1 MKGIILAGGT
11 GSRLYPMT
19 LSVSKQLLPIYD
31 KPMIYY
37 PLSTLIKCGI
47 KQILIISTRDDLP
60 IFKRLLGDG
69 SQWGCSFHYES
80 QNYPKGLAD
89 AFIVG
94 DDFIG
99 NSNVTLILGDN
110 FFFGGNFENE
120 ILSRKDLKG
129 GFIFALRVS
138 NPKRYGVIEFDN
150 DFNAV
155 GIEVKPK
162 RPKSPYAVPGIYC
175 YDSSV
180 VSKAKSLNLS
190 ERGELEIS
198 DINIAFL
205 NESNLEVKVLNENT
219 IWLDTGTVDSLMKA
233 NHFVETLQKRKGILV
248 GSPELSA
255 FQSNFITKETLLI
268 LVESMA
274 ESKSGKFLK
283 SNL

>member
-1 MKGIILAGGT
+1 MKGIVLAGGK

-47 KQILIISTRDDLP
+47 KEILIISTTDDLP

-69 SQWGCSFHYES
+69 SQWGCSFCYES
-80 QNYPKGLAD
+80 QNFPKGLAD

-94 DDFIG
+94 DEFIG

-155 GIEVKPK
+155 GIEEKPK
-162 RPKSPYAVPGIYC
+162 SPKSPYAVPGIYC

-274 ESKSGKFLK
+274 ESKYGKFLK

>member
-120 ILSRKDLKG
+120 ILSRKDLNG

-150 DFNAV
+150 NFKAV
-155 GIEVKPK
+155 GIEEKPK
-162 RPKSPYAVPGIYC
+162 KPKSQYAVPGIYC

-180 VSKAKSLNLS
+180 VSKAKSLNFS

-198 DINIAFL
+198 EINTAFL
-205 NESNLEVKVLNENT
+205 NDSNLEVKVLNENT

-274 ESKSGKFLK
+274 ESKYGKFLK

>member
-1 MKGIILAGGT
+1 MKGIVLAGGK

-47 KQILIISTRDDLP
+47 KEILIISTTDDLP
-60 IFKRLLGDG
+60 IFQRLLGDG
-69 SQWGCSFHYES
+69 SQWGCTFCYES
-80 QNYPKGLAD
+80 QNFPKGLAD

-94 DDFIG
+94 DEFIG

-110 FFFGGNFENE
+110 FFFGGNFESE

-150 DFNAV
+150 NFKAV
-155 GIEVKPK
+155 GIEEKPK
-162 RPKSPYAVPGIYC
+162 RPKSQYAVPGIYC

-180 VSKAKSLNLS
+180 VSKAKSLNFS

-198 DINIAFL
+198 EINTAFL
-205 NESNLEVKVLNENT
+205 NDSNLEVKVLNENT

-274 ESKSGKFLK
+274 ESKYGKFLK

>member
-1 MKGIILAGGT
+1 MKGIVLAGGK

-47 KQILIISTRDDLP
+47 KEILIISTTDDLP

-69 SQWGCSFHYES
+69 SQWGCSFCYES
-80 QNYPKGLAD
+80 QNFPKGLAD

-94 DDFIG
+94 DEFIG

-110 FFFGGNFENE
+110 FFFGGNFESE

-150 DFNAV
+150 NFKAV
-155 GIEVKPK
+155 GIEEKPK
-162 RPKSPYAVPGIYC
+162 RPKSQYAVPGIYC

-180 VSKAKSLNLS
+180 VSKAKSLNFS

-198 DINIAFL
+198 DINKAFL
-205 NESNLEVKVLNENT
+205 NDTNLEVKLLNENT

-255 FQSNFITKETLLI
+255 FQSNFITKETLSI

-274 ESKSGKFLK
+274 ESKYGKFLK

>member
-69 SQWGCSFHYES
+69 SQWGCSFQYES
-80 QNYPKGLAD
+80 QDYPKGLAD

-94 DDFIG
+94 DEFIG

-150 DFNAV
+150 NFKAV
-155 GIEVKPK
+155 GIEEKPK
-162 RPKSPYAVPGIYC
+162 RPKSQYAVPGIYC

-180 VSKAKSLNLS
+180 VSKAKSLNFS

-198 DINIAFL
+198 EINTAFL
-205 NESNLEVKVLNENT
+205 NDSNLEVKVLNENT

-274 ESKSGKFLK
+274 ESKYGKFLK

>member
-1 MKGIILAGGT
+1 MKGIILAGGK

-47 KQILIISTRDDLP
+47 NEILIISTRDDLT

-80 QNYPKGLAD
+80 QDYPKGLAD

-94 DDFIG
+94 KEFIG

-120 ILSRKDLKG
+120 ILCRKDLKG
-129 GFIFALRVS
+129 GFIFAVRVS
-138 NPKRYGVIEFDN
+138 NPMRYGVIEFDN
-150 DFNAV
+150 NLKAV
-155 GIEVKPK
+155 GIEEKPK
-162 RPKSPYAVPGIYC
+162 KPKSPYAVPGIYC

-180 VSKAKSLNLS
+180 VSKAINLNFS
-190 ERGELEIS
+190 DRGELEIS
-198 DINIAFL
+198 DINKEFL
-205 NESNLEVKVLNENT
+205 KDSNLEVKVLNEDT

-233 NHFVETLQKRKGILV
+233 NQFVETLQERKGILV

-255 FQSNFITKETLLI
+255 FQSKLITKETLSI

-274 ESKSGKFLK
+274 ESKYGEFLK

>member
-1 MKGIILAGGT
+1 MKGIVLAGGK

-47 KQILIISTRDDLP
+47 KEILIISTTDDLP
-60 IFKRLLGDG
+60 IFQRLLGDG
-69 SQWGCSFHYES
+69 SQWGCTFCYES
-80 QNYPKGLAD
+80 QNFPKGLAD

-94 DDFIG
+94 DEFIG

-150 DFNAV
+150 NFKAV
-155 GIEVKPK
+155 GIEEKPK
-162 RPKSPYAVPGIYC
+162 RPKSQYAVPGIYC

-180 VSKAKSLNLS
+180 VSKAKSLNFS

-198 DINIAFL
+198 EINTAFL
-205 NESNLEVKVLNENT
+205 NDSNLEVKVLNENT

-274 ESKSGKFLK
+274 ESKYGKFLK

>member
-69 SQWGCSFHYES
+69 SQWGCSLHYES
-80 QNYPKGLAD
+80 QDYPKGLAD

-94 DDFIG
+94 NEFIG

-120 ILSRKDLKG
+120 ILSRKDLNG
-129 GFIFALRVS
+129 GFIFALS
-138 NPKRYGVIEFDN
+138 NANALIKSGQVKKVMVIGAEIFSRILDWS
-150 DFNAV
+150 DRSTCILFGDGA
-155 GIEVKPK
+155 GALI
-162 RPKSPYAVPGIYC
+162 
-175 YDSSV
+175 
-180 VSKAKSLNLS
+180 
-190 ERGELEIS
+190 LE
-198 DINIAFL
+198 AA
-205 NESNLEVKVLNENT
+205 ENNT
-219 IWLDTGTVDSLMKA
+219 KEI
-233 NHFVETLQKRKGILV
+233 RRGILSTDLNSDGIV
-248 GSPELSA
+248 
-255 FQSNFITKETLLI
+255 NI
-268 LVESMA
+268 LDVVQVVNII
-274 ESKSGKFLK
+274 L
-283 SNL
+283 N

>member
-47 KQILIISTRDDLP
+47 KEILIISTRDDLP
-60 IFKRLLGDG
+60 IFKRLLGNG

-80 QNYPKGLAD
+80 QDYHKGLAD
-89 AFIVG
+89 AFIIG
-94 DDFIG
+94 SEFIG
-99 NSNVTLILGDN
+99 KSNVTLILGDN

-120 ILSRKDLKG
+120 ILSRKNLNG

-138 NPKRYGVIEFDN
+138 NPKRYGVIEFD
-150 DFNAV
+150 DSFKAV
-155 GIEVKPK
+155 GIQEKPK
-162 RPKSPYAVPGIYC
+162 NPKSAYAVPGIYC

-180 VSKAKSLNLS
+180 VSKAKNLNFS
-190 ERGELEIS
+190 DRGELEIS
-198 DINIAFL
+198 DINKTFL
-205 NESNLEVKVLNENT
+205 KESNLDVKVLHEDT
-219 IWLDTGTVDSLMKA
+219 VWLDTGTVDSLMKA
-233 NHFVETLQKRKGILV
+233 NQFVETLQERKGILV

-255 FQSNFITKETLLI
+255 FQSKFITKETLSI
-268 LVESMA
+268 LVESMT
-274 ESKSGKFLK
+274 ESKYGEFLK

>member
-1 MKGIILAGGT
+1 MKGIVLAGGK

-47 KQILIISTRDDLP
+47 KEILIISTTDDLP
-60 IFKRLLGDG
+60 IFQRLLGDG
-69 SQWGCSFHYES
+69 SQWGCTFCYES
-80 QNYPKGLAD
+80 QNFPKGLAD

-94 DDFIG
+94 DEFIG

-150 DFNAV
+150 NFKAV
-155 GIEVKPK
+155 GIEEKPK
-162 RPKSPYAVPGIYC
+162 KPKSQYAVPGIYC

-180 VSKAKSLNLS
+180 VSKAKSLNFS

-198 DINIAFL
+198 EINTAFL
-205 NESNLEVKVLNENT
+205 NDSNLEVKVLNENT

-274 ESKSGKFLK
+274 ESKYGKFLK

>member
-1 MKGIILAGGT
+1 MKGIVLAGGK

-47 KQILIISTRDDLP
+47 KEILIISTTDDLP

-69 SQWGCSFHYES
+69 SQWGCSFCYES
-80 QNYPKGLAD
+80 QNFPKGLAD

-94 DDFIG
+94 DEFIG

-150 DFNAV
+150 DFKAV
-155 GIEVKPK
+155 GIEEKPK

-198 DINIAFL
+198 DINTAFL
-205 NESNLEVKVLNENT
+205 NDSNLEVKVLNENT

-274 ESKSGKFLK
+274 ESKYGKFLK

>member
-1 MKGIILAGGT
+1 MKGIVLAGGK

-47 KQILIISTRDDLP
+47 KEILIISTTDDLP

-69 SQWGCSFHYES
+69 SQWGCSFYYES

-94 DDFIG
+94 DEFIG

-110 FFFGGNFENE
+110 FFFGGNFESE

-155 GIEVKPK
+155 GIEEKPK
-162 RPKSPYAVPGIYC
+162 SPKSPYAVPGIYC

-274 ESKSGKFLK
+274 ESKYGKFLK

>member
-138 NPKRYGVIEFDN
+138 NPRRYGVIEFDN
-150 DFNAV
+150 NFEPL
-155 GIEVKPK
+155 GIEEKPK
-162 RPKSPYAVPGIYC
+162 KPKSPFAVPGIYC

-180 VSKAKSLNLS
+180 VSKAKSLGFS
-190 ERGELEIS
+190 KRGELEITE
-198 DINIAFL
+198 INKAFL
-205 NESNLEVKVLNENT
+205 KDSNLEVKLLSEDT

-233 NHFVETLQKRKGILV
+233 NQFVETLQERKGILV

-255 FQSNFITKETLLI
+255 FQSNLITKETLSI

-274 ESKSGKFLK
+274 ESKYGEFLK

>member
-1 MKGIILAGGT
+1 MKGIVLAGGA

-47 KQILIISTRDDLP
+47 KEILIISTRDDLP

-69 SQWGCSFHYES
+69 TQWGCSFQYKS

-94 DDFIG
+94 DEFIG
-99 NSNVTLILGDN
+99 KSNVTLILGDN

-120 ILSRKDLKG
+120 ILSRKNIKG

-138 NPKRYGVIEFDN
+138 NPKRYGVIEFDHN
-150 DFNAV
+150 FKAV
-155 GIEVKPK
+155 GIEEKPNN
-162 RPKSPYAVPGIYC
+162 PKSAYAVPGIYC

-180 VSKAKSLNLS
+180 VSKAKDLNFS
-190 ERGELEIS
+190 DRGELEIS
-198 DINIAFL
+198 DINKAFL
-205 NESNLEVKVLNENT
+205 KESNLEVKVLDEDT
-219 IWLDTGTVDSLMKA
+219 VWLDTGTVDSLMKA
-233 NHFVETLQKRKGILV
+233 NHFVETLQERKGILV
-248 GSPELSA
+248 GSPELAA
-255 FQSNFITKETLLI
+255 FQSKFITNETLSI

-274 ESKSGKFLK
+274 DSKYGEFLK
-283 SNL
+283 LNL

>member
-1 MKGIILAGGT
+1 MKGIVLAGGK

-47 KQILIISTRDDLP
+47 KEILIISTTEDLP
-60 IFKRLLGDG
+60 IFQRLLGDG
-69 SQWGCSFHYES
+69 SQWGCSFCYES

-94 DDFIG
+94 DEFIG

-150 DFNAV
+150 DFKAV
-155 GIEVKPK
+155 GIEEKPK

-198 DINIAFL
+198 DINTAFL
-205 NESNLEVKVLNENT
+205 NDSNLEVKVLNENT

-274 ESKSGKFLK
+274 ESKYGKFLK
-283 SNL
+283 LNL

>member
-155 GIEVKPK
+155 GIEEKPK
-162 RPKSPYAVPGIYC
+162 SPKSPYAVPGIYC

-180 VSKAKSLNLS
+180 VSKAKSLNFS

-198 DINIAFL
+198 EINTAFL
-205 NESNLEVKVLNENT
+205 NDSNLEVKVLNENT

-274 ESKSGKFLK
+274 ESKYGKFLK

>member
-1 MKGIILAGGT
+1 MKGIVLAGGK

-47 KQILIISTRDDLP
+47 KEILIISTTDDLP
-60 IFKRLLGDG
+60 IFQRLLGDG
-69 SQWGCSFHYES
+69 SQWGCSFCYES
-80 QNYPKGLAD
+80 QNFPKGLAD

-94 DDFIG
+94 DEFIG

-138 NPKRYGVIEFDN
+138 NPKRYGVIEFDHN
-150 DFNAV
+150 FKAV
-155 GIEVKPK
+155 GIEEKPK
-162 RPKSPYAVPGIYC
+162 KPKSQYAVPGIYC

-180 VSKAKSLNLS
+180 VSKAKSLNFS

-198 DINIAFL
+198 EINTAFL
-205 NESNLEVKVLNENT
+205 NDSNLEVKVLNENT

-274 ESKSGKFLK
+274 ESKYGKFLK

>member
-1 MKGIILAGGT
+1 
-11 GSRLYPMT
+11 MT

-47 KQILIISTRDDLP
+47 KEILIISTTDDLP

-69 SQWGCSFHYES
+69 SQWGCSFCYES

-94 DDFIG
+94 DEFIG

-110 FFFGGNFENE
+110 FFFGGNFESE

-155 GIEVKPK
+155 GIEEKPK

-274 ESKSGKFLK
+274 ESKYGKFLK

>member
-19 LSVSKQLLPIYD
+19 LSISKQLLPIYD

-120 ILSRKDLKG
+120 IISRKDLKG

-138 NPKRYGVIEFDN
+138 NPRRYGVIEFDN
-150 DFNAV
+150 NFEAL
-155 GIEVKPK
+155 GIEEKPK
-162 RPKSPYAVPGIYC
+162 KPKSPFAVPGIYC

-180 VSKAKSLNLS
+180 VSKAKSLGFS
-190 ERGELEIS
+190 QRGELEITE
-198 DINIAFL
+198 INKAFL
-205 NESNLEVKVLNENT
+205 KESNLEVKLLSEDT

-233 NHFVETLQKRKGILV
+233 NQFVETLQERKGILV

-255 FQSNFITKETLLI
+255 FQSNLITKETLSI

-274 ESKSGKFLK
+274 ESKYGEFLK
-283 SNL
+283 SNI

>member
-1 MKGIILAGGT
+1 MKGIVLAGGK

-47 KQILIISTRDDLP
+47 KEILIISTTDDLP

-69 SQWGCSFHYES
+69 SQWGCSFCYES
-80 QNYPKGLAD
+80 QNFPKGLAD

-94 DDFIG
+94 DEFIG

-150 DFNAV
+150 DFKAV
-155 GIEVKPK
+155 GIEEKPK
-162 RPKSPYAVPGIYC
+162 RPKSQYAVPGIYC

-180 VSKAKSLNLS
+180 VSKAKSLNFS

-198 DINIAFL
+198 DINTAFL
-205 NESNLEVKVLNENT
+205 NDSNLEVKVLNENT

-274 ESKSGKFLK
+274 ESKYGKFLK

>member
-1 MKGIILAGGT
+1 MTGIILAGGT

-69 SQWGCSFHYES
+69 SQWGCSFHYKS

-138 NPKRYGVIEFDN
+138 NPRRYGVIEFDN
-150 DFNAV
+150 NFEAL
-155 GIEVKPK
+155 GIEEKPK
-162 RPKSPYAVPGIYC
+162 KPKSPFAVPGIYC

-180 VSKAKSLNLS
+180 VSKAKSLGFS
-190 ERGELEIS
+190 QRGELEITE
-198 DINIAFL
+198 INKAFL
-205 NESNLEVKVLNENT
+205 KDSNLEVKLLSEDT

-233 NHFVETLQKRKGILV
+233 NQFVETLQERKGILV

-255 FQSNFITKETLLI
+255 FQSNLITKETLSI

-274 ESKSGKFLK
+274 ESKYGEFLK

>member
-19 LSVSKQLLPIYD
+19 LSISKQLLPIYD

-138 NPKRYGVIEFDN
+138 NPRRYGVIEFDN
-150 DFNAV
+150 NFEAL
-155 GIEVKPK
+155 GIEEKPK
-162 RPKSPYAVPGIYC
+162 KPKSPFAVPGIYC

-180 VSKAKSLNLS
+180 VSKAKSLGFS
-190 ERGELEIS
+190 QRGELEITE
-198 DINIAFL
+198 INKAFL
-205 NESNLEVKVLNENT
+205 KESNLEVKLLSEDT

-233 NHFVETLQKRKGILV
+233 NQFVETLQERKGILV

-255 FQSNFITKETLLI
+255 FQSNLITKETLSI

-274 ESKSGKFLK
+274 ESKYGEFLK

>member
-47 KQILIISTRDDLP
+47 KQILIISTKDDLP

-69 SQWGCSFHYES
+69 SQWGCSFHYEL
-80 QNYPKGLAD
+80 QDYPKGLAD

-94 DDFIG
+94 NEFIG

-138 NPKRYGVIEFDN
+138 NPKRYGVIEFDDN
-150 DFNAV
+150 FKAI
-155 GIEVKPK
+155 GIEEKPK
-162 RPKSPYAVPGIYC
+162 KPKSQYVVPGIYC

-180 VSKAKSLNLS
+180 VSKAKSLNFS
-190 ERGELEIS
+190 QRGELEIS
-198 DINIAFL
+198 EINKVFL
-205 NESNLEVKVLNENT
+205 KDSNLEVKVLNEDT

-233 NHFVETLQKRKGILV
+233 NQFVETLQERKGILV

-255 FQSNFITKETLLI
+255 LQNNLITKETLSI
-268 LVESMA
+268 LV
-274 ESKSGKFLK
+274 
-283 SNL
+283 

>member
-69 SQWGCSFHYES
+69 SQWGCSFHYKS

-120 ILSRKDLKG
+120 ILSRKDLEG

-138 NPKRYGVIEFDN
+138 NPRRYGVIEFDN
-150 DFNAV
+150 NFEAL
-155 GIEVKPK
+155 GIEEKPK
-162 RPKSPYAVPGIYC
+162 KPKSPFAVPGIYC

-180 VSKAKSLNLS
+180 VSKAKSLRFS
-190 ERGELEIS
+190 KRGELEITE
-198 DINIAFL
+198 INKAFL
-205 NESNLEVKVLNENT
+205 KDSNLEVKLLSEDT

-233 NHFVETLQKRKGILV
+233 NQFVETLQERKGILV

-255 FQSNFITKETLLI
+255 FQSNLITKETLSI

-274 ESKSGKFLK
+274 ESKYGEFLK

>member
-1 MKGIILAGGT
+1 MKGIVLAGGK

-47 KQILIISTRDDLP
+47 KEILIISTTDDLP

-69 SQWGCSFHYES
+69 SQWGCSFCYES
-80 QNYPKGLAD
+80 QNFPKGLAD

-94 DDFIG
+94 DEFIG

-150 DFNAV
+150 NFKAV
-155 GIEVKPK
+155 GIEEKPK
-162 RPKSPYAVPGIYC
+162 RPKSQYAVPGIYC

-180 VSKAKSLNLS
+180 VSKAKSLNFS

-198 DINIAFL
+198 DINTAFL
-205 NESNLEVKVLNENT
+205 NDSNLEVKVLNENT
-219 IWLDTGTVDSLMKA
+219 IWLDTGNS
-233 NHFVETLQKRKGILV
+233 
-248 GSPELSA
+248 
-255 FQSNFITKETLLI
+255 
-268 LVESMA
+268 
-274 ESKSGKFLK
+274 
-283 SNL
+283 

>member
-1 MKGIILAGGT
+1 MKGIVLAGGK

-47 KQILIISTRDDLP
+47 KEILIISTTDDLP

-69 SQWGCSFHYES
+69 SQWGCSFCYES
-80 QNYPKGLAD
+80 QNFPNGLAD

-94 DDFIG
+94 DEFIG

-150 DFNAV
+150 NFKAV
-155 GIEVKPK
+155 GIEEKPK
-162 RPKSPYAVPGIYC
+162 RPKSQYAVPGIYC

-180 VSKAKSLNLS
+180 VSKAKSLNFS

-198 DINIAFL
+198 EINTAFL
-205 NESNLEVKVLNENT
+205 NDSNLEVKVLNENT

-274 ESKSGKFLK
+274 ESKYGKFLK

>member
-1 MKGIILAGGT
+1 MKGIVLAGGK

-47 KQILIISTRDDLP
+47 KEILIISTTDDLP

-69 SQWGCSFHYES
+69 SQWGCSFCYES
-80 QNYPKGLAD
+80 QNFPKGLAD

-94 DDFIG
+94 DEFIG

-150 DFNAV
+150 NFKAV
-155 GIEVKPK
+155 GIEEKPK
-162 RPKSPYAVPGIYC
+162 RPKSQYAVPGIYC

-180 VSKAKSLNLS
+180 VSKAKSLNFS

-198 DINIAFL
+198 EINTAFL
-205 NESNLEVKVLNENT
+205 NDSNLEVKVLNENT

-274 ESKSGKFLK
+274 ESKYGKFLK

>member
-1 MKGIILAGGT
+1 MKGIILAGGK

-47 KQILIISTRDDLP
+47 KQILIISTKDDLP

-69 SQWGCSFHYES
+69 SQWGCSFNYES
-80 QNYPKGLAD
+80 QDYPKGLAD

-94 DDFIG
+94 NKFIG
-99 NSNVTLILGDN
+99 NSSVTLILGDN
-110 FFFGGNFENE
+110 FFFGGNFEKE
-120 ILSRKDLKG
+120 IFSRKDLKG

-150 DFNAV
+150 NLKPI
-155 GIEVKPK
+155 GIEEKPK
-162 RPKSPYAVPGIYC
+162 TPKSPYAAPGIYC

-180 VSKAKSLNLS
+180 VSRAKSLDFS
-190 ERGELEIS
+190 QRGELEITE
-198 DINIAFL
+198 INKAFL
-205 NESNLEVKVLNENT
+205 NDSKLEVKVLNEDT

-233 NHFVETLQKRKGILV
+233 NQFVETLQERKGILV

-255 FQSNFITKETLLI
+255 FQSNLITKETLSI
-268 LVESMA
+268 LVEAMA
-274 ESKSGKFLK
+274 ESKYGEFLK

>member
-19 LSVSKQLLPIYD
+19 LSGSKQLLPIYD

-69 SQWGCSFHYES
+69 SQWGCSFHYKS

-138 NPKRYGVIEFDN
+138 NPRRYGVIEFDN
-150 DFNAV
+150 NFEAL
-155 GIEVKPK
+155 GIEEKPK
-162 RPKSPYAVPGIYC
+162 KPKSPFAVPGIYC

-180 VSKAKSLNLS
+180 VSKAKSLGFS
-190 ERGELEIS
+190 KRGELEITE
-198 DINIAFL
+198 INKAFL
-205 NESNLEVKVLNENT
+205 KDSNLEVKLLSEDT

-233 NHFVETLQKRKGILV
+233 NQFVETLQERKGILV

-255 FQSNFITKETLLI
+255 FQSNLITKETLSI

-274 ESKSGKFLK
+274 ESKYGEFLK

>member
-1 MKGIILAGGT
+1 MKGIVLAGGK

-47 KQILIISTRDDLP
+47 NEILIISTTDDLP
-60 IFKRLLGDG
+60 IFQRLLGDG
-69 SQWGCSFHYES
+69 SQWGCSFCYES
-80 QNYPKGLAD
+80 QNFPKGLAD

-94 DDFIG
+94 DEFIG

-150 DFNAV
+150 NFKAI
-155 GIEVKPK
+155 GIEEKPK
-162 RPKSPYAVPGIYC
+162 RPKSRYAVPGIYC

-180 VSKAKSLNLS
+180 VSKAKSLNFS

-198 DINIAFL
+198 EINTAFL
-205 NESNLEVKVLNENT
+205 NDSNLEVKVLNENT

-274 ESKSGKFLK
+274 ESKYGKFLK

>member
-1 MKGIILAGGT
+1 MKGIILAGGK

-47 KQILIISTRDDLP
+47 KQILIISTKDDLP

-69 SQWGCSFHYES
+69 SQWGCSFNYEP
-80 QNYPKGLAD
+80 QDYPKGLAD

-94 DDFIG
+94 NKFIG
-99 NSNVTLILGDN
+99 NSSVTLILGDN
-110 FFFGGNFENE
+110 FFFGGNFEKE
-120 ILSRKDLKG
+120 IFSRKDLKG

-150 DFNAV
+150 NLKPI
-155 GIEVKPK
+155 GIEEKPTT
-162 RPKSPYAVPGIYC
+162 PKSPYAVPGIYC

-180 VSKAKSLNLS
+180 VSRAKSLDFS
-190 ERGELEIS
+190 QRGELEITE
-198 DINIAFL
+198 INKAFL
-205 NESNLEVKVLNENT
+205 NDSKLEVKVLNEDT

-233 NHFVETLQKRKGILV
+233 NQFVETLQERKGILV

-255 FQSNFITKETLLI
+255 FQSNLITKETLSI
-268 LVESMA
+268 LVEAMA
-274 ESKSGKFLK
+274 ESKYGEFLK

>member
-19 LSVSKQLLPIYD
+19 LSISKQLLPIYD

-120 ILSRKDLKG
+120 IISRKDLKG

-138 NPKRYGVIEFDN
+138 NPRRYGVIEFDN
-150 DFNAV
+150 NFEAL
-155 GIEVKPK
+155 GIEEKPK
-162 RPKSPYAVPGIYC
+162 KPKSPFAVPGIYC

-180 VSKAKSLNLS
+180 VSKAKSLGFS
-190 ERGELEIS
+190 KRGELEITE
-198 DINIAFL
+198 INKAFL
-205 NESNLEVKVLNENT
+205 KDSNLEVKLLSEDT

-233 NHFVETLQKRKGILV
+233 NQFVETLQERKGILV

-255 FQSNFITKETLLI
+255 FQSNLITKETLSI

-274 ESKSGKFLK
+274 ESKYGEFLK